1 MSDEQVTLASLAG
14 WDNQNQS
21 SFHEAKEDLR
31 EVAMRKAD
39 IQHGEWHQ
47 EKLQVWGESTSKNH
61 QPNFMA

>member
-1 MSDEQVTLASLAG
+1 MSDEQVMLASLAG

-47 EKLQVWGESTSKNH
+47 EKLQV
-61 QPNFMA
+61 